1 MKSYVMKSYNIIAG
15 AILLAAMAVPAVGAP
30 GRVLITAEQVA
41 AAISA
46 SAMVVS
52 PDQVTLLTEVVAK
65 SNAPTLNVESIEPWG
80 IHRIKVRLGCA
91 EPDACLPFYVAVHF
105 EPENGAKA
113 AGART
118 DQATGINARASQS
131 NQAFVVRA
139 GSRAV
144 LLIDGGHVH
153 VRLNVVCL
161 ENGAAGQSIRVE
173 CKDPKQTFVA
183 KVVNGGVLRGSL

>member
-1 MKSYVMKSYNIIAG
+1 MKRLNCIAV
-15 AILLAAMAVPAVGAP
+15 AILLAAMELSAMAAP
-30 GRVLITAEQVA
+30 ERAFITADQVA

-52 PDQVTLLTEVVAK
+52 PEQVTLLTEVVSK
-65 SNAPTLNVESIEPWG
+65 SNAPSLNVQSIEPWG
-80 IHRIKVRLGCA
+80 SHRIKVRLSCSDQD
-91 EPDACLPFYVAVHF
+91 ECLPFYVAVHF
-105 EPENGAKA
+105 ENQSGVQPSPAHV
-113 AGART
+113 
-118 DQATGINARASQS
+118 DQPSSVYSRPSQNS
-131 NQAFVVRA
+131 QAYLVRA
-139 GSRAV
+139 GSRAT

-173 CKDPKQTFVA
+173 CKDPRQTYVA